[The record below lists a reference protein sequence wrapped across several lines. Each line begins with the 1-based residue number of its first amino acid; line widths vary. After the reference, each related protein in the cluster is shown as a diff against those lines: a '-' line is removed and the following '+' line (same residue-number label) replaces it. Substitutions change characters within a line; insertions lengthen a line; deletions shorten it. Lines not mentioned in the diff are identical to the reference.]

1 LDVKEKE
8 ITQLGCQRKGNNSTW
23 MSKEK
28 ETTNLGCQKKRKQ
41 PILDVKRKGNN

>member
-23 MSKEK
+23 MSK
-28 ETTNLGCQKKRKQ
+28 KRK
-41 PILDVKRKGNN
+41 